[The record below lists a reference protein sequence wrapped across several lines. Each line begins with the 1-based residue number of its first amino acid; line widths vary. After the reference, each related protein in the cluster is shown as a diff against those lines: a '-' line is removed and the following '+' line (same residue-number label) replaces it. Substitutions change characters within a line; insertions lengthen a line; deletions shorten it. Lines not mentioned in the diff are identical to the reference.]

1 MICLWEVTL
10 LKVYW
15 DLGFFRLSLSLSLS
29 HCFDEVTQ
37 FNPTSESDEEV
48 LANIARLSSVAMCWV
63 NIFFN
68 SKFLVLLFDL
78 IQGNL

>member
-1 MICLWEVTL
+1 MLMGSYPIKGV
-10 LKVYW
+10 
-15 DLGFFRLSLSLSLS
+15 LGSGFLLSLSLS

-37 FNPTSESDEEV
+37 FNPTSESDEKV

>member
-1 MICLWEVTL
+1 MLMGSYPIKGV
-10 LKVYW
+10 
-15 DLGFFRLSLSLSLS
+15 LGSGFLPSLSLSLSLS